1 MKYIYLILLLF
12 GFTQLQAQEG
22 NEYKTI
28 FGGNQ
33 MGGYGS
39 FSIGYSMI
47 DTSHA
52 LTFSARGGA
61 ILGNTLTMGLGG
73 SGFVT
78 EYKDNSNLTKKGS
91 LAGGYGGVFLELIVF
106 GRSPVHL
113 SFPILAGIGGA
124 VYTTWENEGVEYSR
138 VNAVQDYASFLVV
151 EPGVELEFNVTKF
164 LRIAGYFNY
173 RYTSDIDLTAQ
184 NIAGGRT
191 ILVKPD
197 ALNTY
202 NTGLIFKF
210 GKF

>member
-1 MKYIYLILLLF
+1 MKYIYLILFLF
-12 GFTQLQAQEG
+12 GVTQVQAQEES
-22 NEYKTI
+22 EYKTI
-28 FGGNQ
+28 FGGTQ

-39 FSIGYSMI
+39 FSIGYSLI
-47 DTSHA
+47 DSSHA

-78 EYKDNSNLTKKGS
+78 EYKNNPSLSKKGS
-91 LAGGYGGVFLELIVF
+91 LAGGYGGVFIELIIF
-106 GRSPVHL
+106 GRSPVHIAI
-113 SFPILAGIGGA
+113 PVIAGIGGA
-124 VYTTWENEGVEYSR
+124 AYTTWENEGVEYSR
-138 VNAVQDYASFLVV
+138 VNEVQDYSTFLVV
-151 EPGVELEFNVTKF
+151 EPGVELEFNVAKF

-173 RYTSDIDLTAQ
+173 RYTSELDLSTQNAQ
-184 NIAGGRT
+184 GGRT
-191 ILVKPD
+191 VLVTPD